1 MRDILTRIMRIMWI
15 NIDEIG
21 AVPLLRRR
29 I

>member
-15 NIDEIG
+15 YIDEIG
-21 AVPLLRRR
+21 AVPLLSRR

>member
-15 NIDEIG
+15 YIDEIG
-21 AVPLLRRR
+21 AVSLFRRR